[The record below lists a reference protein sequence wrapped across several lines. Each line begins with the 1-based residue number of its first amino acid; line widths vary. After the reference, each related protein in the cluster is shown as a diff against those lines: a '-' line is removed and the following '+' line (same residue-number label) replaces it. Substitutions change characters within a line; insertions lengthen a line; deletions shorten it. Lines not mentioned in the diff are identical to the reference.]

1 MIFLNKLKIK
11 IRNKPPNKQIIKK
24 ITNKSKKIL
33 YENNDIKPLK
43 IYNKVH
49 IFKIYRW
56 IFGLIKFTRIDIIRI

>member
-43 IYNKVH
+43 N
-49 IFKIYRW
+49 
-56 IFGLIKFTRIDIIRI
+56 LQ